1 MAIRIFPV
9 PLFLNEDEAILP
21 QKVADILGL
30 PLHHVQRWRIIKKSL
45 DARQKKKIHFVYA
58 LEISLPPAEEA
69 RVLDQPPKK
78 LKVAKVVPAA
88 PALSKRITQSLKE
101 RPIIVGSGPAALF
114 CAWQLVAAGLT
125 PLIIE
130 RGKMVEERIQDVARF
145 WAEGILNPE
154 SNVQFG
160 EGGAGTFS
168 DGKLYT
174 RLHTPLVAQILEI
187 FVRFGAPAEIT
198 YWQKPHIGTDRLR
211 KVIPAM
217 REWLKAQGVEF
228 QFQTKLT
235 GLNISRGQVAGVIVN
250 RERELSTSILILA
263 IGHSARDTFQMLYQT
278 GVAMEPK
285 PFAMGVRI
293 EHPQSLIN
301 KIQYGPA
308 AGHPA
313 LPPAE
318 YALSFRTAQG
328 RPVYSFCMCPG
339 GSIIAASSEED
350 KLVTNGMSMY
360 QRNSPYANSALVVG
374 VIPEDFPAPHPLAG
388 IEWQR
393 QWEGK
398 AYQLGGG
405 RYRAPAQ
412 SLSDFLEGRETTSV
426 RPTSFK
432 PEITPA
438 PLEDCLPKFVTHSLR
453 EALPYFHKKM
463 PGFSSAEAMLIGV
476 ETRTSSPVRIIRGP
490 DFQSLS
496 LAGLYPIGEGSGY
509 AGGIISSALDG
520 LKAAKAIVEKLGG
533 C

>member
-1 MAIRIFPV
+1 MAIRIFPI

-21 QKVADILGL
+21 QKVADILGI
-30 PLHHVQRWRIIKKSL
+30 PLHHIQRWRILKKSL

-58 LEISLPPAEEA
+58 LEISMSSAEES
-69 RVLDQPPKK
+69 RVLSQPPNK
-78 LKVAKVVPAA
+78 LKVEKVAVPV
-88 PALSKRITQSLKE
+88 PSPSPKVTRPLKE
-101 RPIIVGSGPAALF
+101 RPIIIGSGPAGLF
-114 CAWQLVAAGLT
+114 CAWQLVTAGLT

-130 RGKMVEERIQDVARF
+130 RGKMVEERIRDVAKF

-168 DGKLYT
+168 DGKLFT
-174 RLHTPLVAQILEI
+174 RLHTPLISQILEI

-211 KVIPAM
+211 KVIAAM

-235 GLNISRGQVAGVIVN
+235 GLKISRGQITGVIVN
-250 RERELSTSILILA
+250 NERELPTSILILA
-263 IGHSARDTFQMLYQT
+263 IGHSARDTFQMLYRA

-285 PFAMGVRI
+285 PYAMGVRI
-293 EHPQSLIN
+293 EHPQNLIN

-339 GSIIAASSEED
+339 GAVIAASSEEY

-360 QRNSPYANSALVVG
+360 RRNSPYANSALVVG
-374 VIPEDFPAPHPLAG
+374 VNPVDFPSLHPLAG

-412 SLSDFLEGRETTSV
+412 SVLDFLQGREATSI

-432 PEITPA
+432 PGITPA
-438 PLEDCLPKFVTHSLR
+438 PLEDCLPKFVVNSLR

-476 ETRTSSPVRIIRGP
+476 ETRTSSPVRITRGP
-490 DFQSLS
+490 DFQSLT

-520 LKAAKAIVEKLGG
+520 LKAAKAIVEKLAGG
-533 C
+533 

>member
-1 MAIRIFPV
+1 MAIRISPV
-9 PLFLNEDEAILP
+9 HVYLNEEETILP
-21 QKVADILGL
+21 QKVAEILGI
-30 PLHHVQRWRIIKKSL
+30 PVSHIQRWRIIRKSL
-45 DARQKKKIHFVYA
+45 DARQKKKIHFVYT
-58 LEISLPPAEEA
+58 LEISMSPEEES
-69 RVLDQPPKK
+69 RVLGQPANK
-78 LKVAKVVPAA
+78 LKVEKLAALVSSSGPKVTRP
-88 PALSKRITQSLKE
+88 LKE
-101 RPIIVGSGPAALF
+101 RPIIIGSGPAGLF
-114 CAWQLVAAGLT
+114 CAWQLVAAGIT
-125 PLIIE
+125 PIIIE
-130 RGKMVEERIQDVARF
+130 RGKMVEERIRDVEIF
-145 WAEGILNPE
+145 WTEGTLNPE

-168 DGKLYT
+168 DGKLFT
-174 RLHTPLVAQILEI
+174 RLHTPLISQILGI
-187 FVRFGAPAEIT
+187 FVRFGAPTEIT
-198 YWQKPHIGTDRLR
+198 YLQKPHIGTDRLR
-211 KVIPAM
+211 KVIAAM
-217 REWLKAQGVEF
+217 REWLKTQGVEF

-235 GLNISRGQVAGVIVN
+235 GLNISRGQITGVIMN
-250 RERELSTSILILA
+250 NERELPTSVLILA
-263 IGHSARDTFQMLYQT
+263 VGHSARDTFQMLCRA
-278 GVAMEPK
+278 GVAMEIK

-293 EHPQSLIN
+293 EHPQNLIN

-339 GSIIAASSEED
+339 GSIIAASSEEY

-360 QRNSPYANSALVVG
+360 RRNSPYANSALVVG
-374 VIPEDFPAPHPLAG
+374 IYPEDLPSLDPLAG
-388 IEWQR
+388 IAWQR

-405 RYRAPAQ
+405 KYRAPAQ
-412 SLSDFLEGRETTSV
+412 SLLDFMKGREATSI

-432 PEITPA
+432 PGITPA
-438 PLEDCLPKFVTHSLR
+438 RLEDCLPKFVTHSLR

-476 ETRTSSPVRIIRGP
+476 ETRTSSPLRIKRGP

-496 LAGLYPIGEGSGY
+496 LPGLYPIGEGSGY

-520 LKAAKAIVEKLGG
+520 LKAAKAIVKKLASG
-533 C
+533 